1 MDWPV
6 VALLVVVAIAVAIPL
21 WRLQKKAPGRHSYP
35 PENLEQPA
43 EPGSEGMNVPTA
55 GDVAPGPDEPKR

>member
-6 VALLVVVAIAVAIPL
+6 IALIVIIAIAVAIPL
-21 WRLQKKAPGRHSYP
+21 WRLQKNAPGRHSDP

-55 GDVAPGPDEPKR
+55 GDIAPGPNAPK